1 MTQERLKAELDYFK
15 RMRSTLINEYHF
27 DVDGDIIKIYDEKI
41 ATREK
46 KLKELEVG
54 NDRNK
59 TY

>member
-1 MTQERLKAELDYFK
+1 MTRERLEAELNYFK

-27 DVDGDIIKIYDEKI
+27 DADGDIIKIYDEKI